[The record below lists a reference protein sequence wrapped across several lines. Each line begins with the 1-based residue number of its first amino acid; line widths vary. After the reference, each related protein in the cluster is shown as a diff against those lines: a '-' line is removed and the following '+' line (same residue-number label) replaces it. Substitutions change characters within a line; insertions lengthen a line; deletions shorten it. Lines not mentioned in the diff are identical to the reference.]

1 MKRNIILYSL
11 LSLVAVLLAG
21 VAVFGFVKGS
31 AVTGGIFSAMTGIWI
46 LNIIATAARDA
57 LFDTCVKLF
66 EEKRFDEERKLL
78 EKKMKSPF
86 YFLLRIT
93 VIQHYISVCAA
104 LDDLSTSKRYIDS
117 IRHGGGTGWKY
128 RTAYLYI
135 LIMLDEGN
143 IQVARTEYNDFR
155 RDCQHAEVYKGQLE
169 VLQAIFAQLFTLR
182 DSAPL
187 PEAAVGSSF
196 PVVNRILGRCYE
208 AQADSEDWQN

>member
-11 LSLVAVLLAG
+11 LSLVAVLFAG

-31 AVTGGIFSAMTGIWI
+31 TVAGVIFSVITGIWI
-46 LNIIATAARDA
+46 LYIVATAVRDA

-66 EEKRFDEERKLL
+66 EEKRFKEERALL
-78 EKKMKSPF
+78 EKKMRSPF
-86 YFLLRIT
+86 YFILRVT

-104 LDDLSTSKRYIDS
+104 LDDLATSKRYIDS
-117 IRHGGGTGWKY
+117 IRLGGGNGWKY

-143 IQVARTEYNDFR
+143 VQVARAEYDDFR

-169 VLQAIFAQLFTLR
+169 VLQAVFSQIFSLR
-182 DSAPL
+182 NSAPL
-187 PEAAVGSSF
+187 PKAAVGSSF

-208 AQADSEDWQN
+208 TQPDGEDWQN

>member
-31 AVTGGIFSAMTGIWI
+31 TVTGGIFSAITGIWI
-46 LNIIATAARDA
+46 LYIFVTAARDA

-66 EEKRFDEERKLL
+66 EEKRFAEERRLL
-78 EKKMKSPF
+78 EKKMRSPF
-86 YFLLRIT
+86 YFLLRVT

-104 LDDLSTSKRYIDS
+104 LDDLATSKRYIDS
-117 IRHGGGTGWKY
+117 IRNGGGNGWKY

-143 IQVARTEYNDFR
+143 IQVARTEYNEFR
-155 RDCQHAEVYKGQLE
+155 KDCQYAEVYKGQLE
-169 VLQAIFAQLFTLR
+169 VLQAIFAQVFTLR
-182 DSAPL
+182 NSTPL
-187 PEAAVGSSF
+187 PAAAVGSSF
-196 PVVNRILGRCYE
+196 PVVNRILGKQYE
-208 AQADSEDWQN
+208 AQDNSEDWQS